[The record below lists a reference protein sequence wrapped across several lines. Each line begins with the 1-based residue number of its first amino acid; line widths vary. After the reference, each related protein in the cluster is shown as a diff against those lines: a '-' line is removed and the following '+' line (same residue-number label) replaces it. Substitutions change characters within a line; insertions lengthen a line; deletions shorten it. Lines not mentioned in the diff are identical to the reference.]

1 MIKTHNHALTA
12 KILAGDTCRFIG
24 QLVISCDEV
33 DQILSIYDPPVYS
46 HGNLANQISDHYR
59 QEIKEVPGFERSIQ
73 TQQVLSQHRPN

>member
-12 KILAGDTCRFIG
+12 EILAGDTCRFIG

-46 HGNLANQISDHYR
+46 HDNLANQISDHYR